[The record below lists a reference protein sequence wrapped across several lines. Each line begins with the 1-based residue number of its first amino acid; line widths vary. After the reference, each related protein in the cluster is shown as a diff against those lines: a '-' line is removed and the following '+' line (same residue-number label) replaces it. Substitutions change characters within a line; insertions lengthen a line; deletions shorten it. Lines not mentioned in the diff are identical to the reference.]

1 MEYTLVLVWLAVL
14 AVLTAAATPLAAF
27 LLSPLPDR
35 GSGLGL
41 PVAIGVL
48 GVASYWVG
56 QVAFGWAGIVVAL
69 LVVLAG
75 SAFALARGY
84 APERGPAVEAFVVF
98 VVGFLFVVAIR
109 AADAAADPYAGE
121 KMLDFGLLATLYRAP
136 ALPPEDMWFAGERL
150 QYYYGGHMIAAQLG
164 RLTRTAPAYAYNLA
178 LAAYYGLTVAAAYGL
193 ARSLALARGISPRRA
208 GALGAV
214 LVGVASNLSTPARG
228 LILLVQHLQ
237 RPITFQGP
245 VDVLLAPLRVLFL
258 VVPNDTVR
266 VVSPE
271 DGGRFVEVLGYQF
284 SGLAVSADGFGY
296 WAASRVIPWTINE
309 FPLFAYLNGDLHAHM
324 MSPPLLLVAVAFA
337 FAYWRAPPEAVWRR
351 RASLLV
357 AAPALGGL
365 LAVVNTW
372 SFPSVAGIVAL
383 TTAFA
388 AAHPVTVLPAPV
400 ADRVRAIADASRL
413 HEEVTRGAVA
423 VVLAGVVGAL
433 SVAFA
438 LPFFSGATSGQYPA
452 LLPDRSSLVGLVLVH
467 GAFLLVTVAY
477 FLDRS
482 RVDRDALETGLL
494 TGVIAVIAVG
504 ALAVGWLPESLFVPW
519 LPADLLVVAAAG
531 VLAAAALSNS
541 LRDRALVAGGVL
553 ALVAFAAY
561 HGSQVAFVGAGGAAL
576 FAVAAAAFADESP
589 ARRAAVG
596 VAVAV
601 AVLGGVAWVLDA
613 TVLVVVAPVLFAGMV
628 LLRLRRDV
636 GFEAVLVLG
645 ATGLVTLVEFLYV
658 AERAGPGRL
667 NTVFKLYWQ
676 VWVMWGVAGGV
687 MLADVASRA
696 WPRWLVRPALARAPT
711 ASGRTTSADGGT
723 DASTDGGRD
732 DSGGVD
738 WGRVLRVG
746 STVGA
751 VVLVLS
757 LSLYGGFA
765 VVGHFQANP
774 SAHWVCGATG
784 EDGAGEWTLDAKDWS
799 EECYPDQAA
808 AITWLNDRDGRP
820 VVVEAPTV
828 GQYLYGANSPAS
840 GLVSGVSS
848 HTGLPTV
855 AGWAHAANYHTQA
868 EWDARIAHVETIYE
882 SADANERAAVLR
894 EYGVSYVYVGPNER
908 SRYDVANLDADPGV
922 ERVQRWGDVVVY
934 AVDQDTLAGN
944 ANETT
949 AVRDVDDVTGTSD
962 AAGVNGRVSSM
973 ASAAVAVGGP
983 WATAARAT
991 SGSHTRDSVTV
1002 ALLGEME
1009 KRGDR
1014 RVRR

>member
-1 MEYTLVLVWLAVL
+1 MEYMLVLVWLAVL
-14 AVLTAAATPLAAF
+14 AVLAAAATPFAAF

-48 GVASYWVG
+48 GVVSYWVG
-56 QVAFGWAGIVVAL
+56 QVAFGWPGIVVAL
-69 LVVLAG
+69 SIVLAG
-75 SAFALARGY
+75 SALALSRGY
-84 APERGPAVEAFVVF
+84 VPERGPAVEAFVVF
-98 VVGFLFVVAIR
+98 AVGFLFVVAVR

-136 ALPPEDMWFAGERL
+136 ALPPEDMWFAGDRL

-164 RLTRTAPAYAYNLA
+164 RLTDTAPAYAYNLA

-193 ARSLALARGISPRRA
+193 ARSLAIARGISPRRA

-237 RPITFQGP
+237 RPITFGGP
-245 VDVLLAPLRVLFL
+245 VDVLLAPLRVPFL

-266 VVSPE
+266 VVARE
-271 DGGRFVEVLGYQF
+271 GGGRFVEVLGYQF

-296 WAASRVIPWTINE
+296 WAASRVIPGSINE

-324 MSPPLLLVAVAFA
+324 MSPPLLLVAAAFA

-351 RASLLV
+351 RASLFV

-388 AAHPVTVLPAPV
+388 ATHPATVLPAPV
-400 ADRVRAIADASRL
+400 ATRVRAIADASRL
-413 HEEVTRGAVA
+413 HEEVTRGVVA
-423 VVLAGVVGAL
+423 IVLAGVVGAL

-477 FLDRS
+477 FVDRS

-494 TGVIAVIAVG
+494 AAVVAVIAVA

-519 LPADLLVVAAAG
+519 LPADLLVVAGAGAVAA
-531 VLAAAALSNS
+531 VALSNP

-561 HGSQVAFVGAGGAAL
+561 HGSQVAFVAAGGAAL
-576 FAVAAAAFADESP
+576 FAVAAAAFADEAP
-589 ARRAAVG
+589 EQRAAVG

-613 TVLVVVAPVLFAGMV
+613 TVLVTVVPVLLAGMV
-628 LLRLRRDV
+628 LLRLQRDV

-645 ATGLVTLVEFLYV
+645 ATGLVTLVEFVYV

-696 WPRWLVRPALARAPT
+696 WPRWLVRPALAHAPA
-711 ASGRTTSADGGT
+711 ASARTMSADGGT
-723 DASTDGGRD
+723 DATTDGPADRSVDASTDGGTDASTGRSTD
-732 DSGGVD
+732 ATTDATEGVD

-746 STVGA
+746 STIGA
-751 VVLVLS
+751 VALVLS
-757 LSLYGGFA
+757 LSLYAGFA
-765 VVGHFQANP
+765 LFGHFQSNP
-774 SAHWVCGATG
+774 SAHRVCGASG

-808 AITWLNDRDGRP
+808 AIAWLNDRDGRP
-820 VVVEAPTV
+820 VVVEAPTI
-828 GQYLYGANSPAS
+828 GKYLYGVNSPAS

-868 EWDARIAHVETIYE
+868 EWDARVAQVGTLYET
-882 SADANERAAVLR
+882 ANASERAAVLS
-894 EYGVSYVYVGPNER
+894 EYDVSYVYVGPNER
-908 SRYDVANLDADPGV
+908 SRYDVATMAADPGI

-934 AVDQDTLAGN
+934 AVDQDALAASG
-944 ANETT
+944 NETT
-949 AVRDVDDVTGTSD
+949 AVRDERLTTTAVSASVDDPVPSW
-962 AAGVNGRVSSM
+962 AP
-973 ASAAVAVGGP
+973 SARPAFG
-983 WATAARAT
+983 
-991 SGSHTRDSVTV
+991 
-1002 ALLGEME
+1002 
-1009 KRGDR
+1009 
-1014 RVRR
+1014 

>member
-1 MEYTLVLVWLAVL
+1 MEYTLVVVWLAVL
-14 AVLTAAATPLAAF
+14 AALAAAATPLAA
-27 LLSPLPDR
+27 LLLDPLPDR

-41 PVAIGVL
+41 PVAIATL

-56 QVAFGWAGIVVAL
+56 QVAFGWPGIIVAL
-69 LVVLAG
+69 VVVLGG
-75 SAFALARGY
+75 SAFALSRGY
-84 APERGPAVEAFVVF
+84 EPERGPAVEAFVVF
-98 VVGFLFVVAIR
+98 VVGFLLVVAIR

-136 ALPPEDMWFAGERL
+136 ALPPEDMWFAGDRL

-164 RLTRTAPAYAYNLA
+164 RLTGTAPAYAYNLA

-193 ARSLALARGISPRRA
+193 GRSVALARGISPRRA
-208 GALGAV
+208 GALAAV

-237 RPITFQGP
+237 RPITFGGP
-245 VDVLLAPLRVLFL
+245 VDVLLAPFRALFL
-258 VVPNDTVR
+258 VVPNDSVR
-266 VVSPE
+266 VVTR
-271 DGGRFVEVLGYQF
+271 DGGGRFVEVLGYQF

-296 WAASRVIPWTINE
+296 WAASRVIPGTINE

-324 MSPPLLLVAVAFA
+324 MSPPLLLVAAAVA
-337 FAYWRAPPEAVWRR
+337 FAYWRAPVDALWRR
-351 RASLLV
+351 RAYLFAV
-357 AAPALGGL
+357 APAIGGL

-388 AAHPVTVLPAPV
+388 ASHPATVLPGPV
-400 ADRVRAIADASRL
+400 ADRVRAIADVSRL
-413 HEEVTRGAVA
+413 HEEASRIVVA
-423 VVLAGVVGAL
+423 GVVAGVVGAL

-494 TGVIAVIAVG
+494 TAVVAVIAVA
-504 ALAVGWLPESLFVPW
+504 ALAVGWLPESLFVAW
-519 LPADLLVVAAAG
+519 LPVDLLVVAAAG
-531 VLAAAALSNS
+531 VLAAVALSNP
-541 LRDRALVAGGVL
+541 LRDRAFVAGGVL

-561 HGSQVAFVGAGGAAL
+561 HGSRVSLVAAGGAAL
-576 FAVAAAAFADESP
+576 FAIAAVAFDEESP
-589 ARRAAVG
+589 ERRAAVG

-613 TVLVVVAPVLFAGMV
+613 TVLVAVAPVLLAGML

-645 ATGLVTLVEFLYV
+645 ATGLVTLVEFVYV
-658 AERAGPGRL
+658 AERAGPGRF
-667 NTVFKLYWQ
+667 NTVFKLYYQ
-676 VWVMWGVAGGV
+676 VWVLWAVAGGV
-687 MLADVASRA
+687 MLADVASLA
-696 WPRWLVRPALARAPT
+696 WPRWLVRPTLARAPT
-711 ASGRTTSADGGT
+711 ASGRATSADGGT

-757 LSLYGGFA
+757 LSLYAGFA
-765 VVGHFQANP
+765 LAGHFQANP
-774 SAHWVCGATG
+774 SPHWVCGQSG

-808 AITWLNDRDGRP
+808 AIDWLNDRDGRP
-820 VVVEAPTV
+820 VVVEAPTT
-828 GQYLYGANSPAS
+828 GKYLYGDNSPAS

-848 HTGLPTV
+848 HTGLPTI
-855 AGWAHAANYHTQA
+855 AGWAHAANYHTQG
-868 EWDARIAHVETIYE
+868 EWDARLAHVETVYE
-882 SADANERAAVLR
+882 TGNASERAAVLR
-894 EYGVSYVYVGPNER
+894 EYDASYVYVGPNER
-908 SRYDVANLDADPGV
+908 SRYDVANLASDPGI

-934 AVDQDTLAGN
+934 AVELDALA
-944 ANETT
+944 ASENETT
-949 AVRDVDDVTGTSD
+949 AVRDADRTTWGV
-962 AAGVNGRVSSM
+962 AASSPVV
-973 ASAAVAVGGP
+973 ASSHSPSPVARSP
-983 WATAARAT
+983 SPAARA
-991 SGSHTRDSVTV
+991 V
-1002 ALLGEME
+1002 LE
-1009 KRGDR
+1009 
-1014 RVRR
+1014 

>member
-14 AVLTAAATPLAAF
+14 AALAAAATPFATL

-41 PVAIGVL
+41 PVAIAVL

-56 QVAFGWAGIVVAL
+56 QVAFGWPGIVVAL

-75 SAFALARGY
+75 SAYALSRGHV
-84 APERGPAVEAFVVF
+84 PERGPAVEAFVVF
-98 VVGFLFVVAIR
+98 VVGFALVVAVR

-136 ALPPEDMWFAGERL
+136 ALPPEDMWFAGDRL

-164 RLTRTAPAYAYNLA
+164 RLTGTAPAYAYNLA

-193 ARSLALARGISPRRA
+193 GRSVALARGISPRRA
-208 GALGAV
+208 GVLGAF

-237 RPITFQGP
+237 QPITFSGP

-258 VVPNDTVR
+258 VVPNDTVQ
-266 VVSPE
+266 VVTPE
-271 DGGRFVEVLGYQF
+271 SGGRFVEIFGYQF
-284 SGLAVSADGFGY
+284 SGLAVSADAFGY

-324 MSPPLLLVAVAFA
+324 MSPPLLLVAAAFA
-337 FAYWRAPPEAVWRR
+337 FAYWQAPADAVWRK
-351 RASLLV
+351 RAYLFA

-388 AAHPVTVLPAPV
+388 ATHPASVLPAPV
-400 ADRVRAIADASRL
+400 ADRVRAVADASRV
-413 HEEVTRGAVA
+413 HEEVSRLVVA

-494 TGVIAVIAVG
+494 VAILATLAVANLVVGWVG
-504 ALAVGWLPESLFVPW
+504 AN
-519 LPADLLVVAAAG
+519 LVVVAIAG
-531 VLAAAALSNS
+531 VLGAFALETSF
-541 LRDRALVAGGVL
+541 RDRAFVALGVL
-553 ALVAFAAY
+553 ALAAFAAY
-561 HGSQVAFVGAGGAAL
+561 HGSMVAFVAAGGAAL
-576 FAVAAAAFADESP
+576 FALAAALLDDDRPE
-589 ARRAAVG
+589 RRAAVG
-596 VAVAV
+596 LAVAV
-601 AVLGGVAWVLDA
+601 ATLAGVAWVLDA
-613 TVLVVVAPVLFAGMV
+613 TVLVAVVPVLLVGMV

-636 GFEAVLVLG
+636 GFEVVLVLG
-645 ATGLVTLVEFLYV
+645 ATGLVTLVEFVYV

-696 WPRWLVRPALARAPT
+696 WPRWLVSPTLARAPT
-711 ASGRTTSADGGT
+711 ASARSASADGGI
-723 DASTDGGRD
+723 DADGDPETDGGRAG
-732 DSGGVD
+732 GGVD

-751 VVLVLS
+751 VVLLVS

-765 VVGHFQANP
+765 LVGHFEANP
-774 SAHWVCGATG
+774 SQHWVCSRSGETG
-784 EDGAGEWTLDAKDWS
+784 QGEWTLDAKDWS
-799 EECYPDQAA
+799 EECYPNQAA
-808 AITWLNDRDGRP
+808 AIEWLNDREGRP
-820 VVVEAPTV
+820 VVVEAPTT
-828 GQYLYGANSPAS
+828 GRYLYGSNDPAS

-848 HTGLPTV
+848 HTGLPTI

-868 EWDARIAHVETIYE
+868 EWDARVAAVETLYE
-882 SADANERAAVLR
+882 TGDASERATVLR
-894 EYGVSYVYVGPNER
+894 EYDVAYVYVGPNER
-908 SRYDVANLDADPGV
+908 SRYDVADLAADPGI

-934 AVDQDTLAGN
+934 AVDRGAL
-944 ANETT
+944 
-949 AVRDVDDVTGTSD
+949 VDDETASD
-962 AAGVNGRVSSM
+962 AD
-973 ASAAVAVGGP
+973 ASTNASVAV
-983 WATAARAT
+983 
-991 SGSHTRDSVTV
+991 TRPVV
-1002 ALLGEME
+1002 ASLLG
-1009 KRGDR
+1009 
-1014 RVRR
+1014 

>member
-1 MEYTLVLVWLAVL
+1 MEYTLVLVWLVVFAAL
-14 AVLTAAATPLAAF
+14 AAAATPFATL

-41 PVAIGVL
+41 PVAIAVL

-56 QVAFGWAGIVVAL
+56 QVAFGWPGIVLAL
-69 LVVLAG
+69 VVVLAG
-75 SAFALARGY
+75 SVYALSRGH
-84 APERGPAVEAFVVF
+84 APDRGPAVEAFVVF
-98 VVGFLFVVAIR
+98 VVGFALVVAIR

-121 KMLDFGLLATLYRAP
+121 KMLDLGLLATLYRAP
-136 ALPPEDMWFAGERL
+136 ALPPEDMWFAGDRL

-164 RLTRTAPAYAYNLA
+164 RLTGTAPAYAYNLA

-193 ARSLALARGISPRRA
+193 ARSMAMARGISPRRA
-208 GALGAV
+208 GALGAF

-237 RPITFQGP
+237 QPITFDGP
-245 VDVLLAPLRVLFL
+245 IDVLLAPLRVLFL
-258 VVPNDTVR
+258 VVPNDTVQ
-266 VVSPE
+266 VVAAE
-271 DGGRFVEVLGYQF
+271 GGDRFVEVLGYQF
-284 SGLAVSADGFGY
+284 SGLAVSADAFGY

-324 MSPPLLLVAVAFA
+324 MSPPLLLVAAAFA
-337 FAYWRAPPEAVWRR
+337 FAYWQAPAEAVWRK
-351 RASLLV
+351 RAYLFA
-357 AAPALGGL
+357 AAPVLGGL

-388 AAHPVTVLPAPV
+388 AVHPASVLPAPV
-400 ADRVRAIADASRL
+400 SERVRAVADASRV
-413 HEEVTRGAVA
+413 HEEVSRVVVA
-423 VVLAGVVGAL
+423 AVLAGVVGAL

-482 RVDRDALETGLL
+482 RIDRDALETGLL
-494 TGVIAVIAVG
+494 VAVLAVLAVANLVVGWVG
-504 ALAVGWLPESLFVPW
+504 AN
-519 LPADLLVVAAAG
+519 LVVVATAG
-531 VLAAAALSNS
+531 VLGAFALETS
-541 LRDRALVAGGVL
+541 LRDRAFVALGVL

-561 HGSQVAFVGAGGAAL
+561 HGSTVAFVAAGGAAL
-576 FAVAAAAFADESP
+576 FALAAAVLDDDRPE
-589 ARRAAVG
+589 RRAAVG
-596 VAVAV
+596 LAVAL
-601 AVLGGVAWVLDA
+601 ATLGGVAWVLEA
-613 TVLVVVAPVLFAGMV
+613 TVLVAVVPVLLAGMV

-636 GFEAVLVLG
+636 GFEVVLVLG
-645 ATGLVTLVEFLYV
+645 ATGLVTLVEFVYV

-696 WPRWLVRPALARAPT
+696 WPRWLVRPTLARART
-711 ASGRTTSADGGT
+711 ASARSASADGGT
-723 DASTDGGRD
+723 PDADPSTDGGRA
-732 DSGGVD
+732 GAGVD

-751 VVLVLS
+751 VFLLVS

-765 VVGHFQANP
+765 LVGHFEANP
-774 SAHWVCGATG
+774 SQHWVCSRSG
-784 EDGAGEWTLDAKDWS
+784 ETGAGEWTLDAKDWS

-808 AITWLNDRDGRP
+808 AIEWLNGRDGRP
-820 VVVEAPTV
+820 VVVEAPTT
-828 GQYLYGANSPAS
+828 GKYLYGWNDPAS

-848 HTGLPTV
+848 HTGLPTI

-868 EWDARIAHVETIYE
+868 EWDARLAAVETLYE
-882 SADANERAAVLR
+882 TDDASERAAVLR
-894 EYGVSYVYVGPNER
+894 EYDVAYVYVGPNER
-908 SRYDVANLDADPGV
+908 SRYDVAALAADPGI
-922 ERVQRWGDVVVY
+922 ERVQRWGEVLVY
-934 AVDQDTLAGN
+934 VVDQDALADD
-944 ANETT
+944 ETT
-949 AVRDVDDVTGTSD
+949 SET
-962 AAGVNGRVSSM
+962 AAGAN
-973 ASAAVAVGGP
+973 ASVAVVRPAVA
-983 WATAARAT
+983 
-991 SGSHTRDSVTV
+991 
-1002 ALLGEME
+1002 
-1009 KRGDR
+1009 
-1014 RVRR
+1014 

>member
-1 MEYTLVLVWLAVL
+1 MEYTLVLVWLAAL
-14 AVLTAAATPLAAF
+14 AAVTAVATPFATL

-41 PVAIGVL
+41 PVAIAVL

-56 QVAFGWAGIVVAL
+56 QVAFGWPGIVVAA

-75 SAFALARGY
+75 SAYALSRGHV
-84 APERGPAVEAFVVF
+84 PERGPAVEAFVVF
-98 VVGFLFVVAIR
+98 VVGFLLVVAIR

-121 KMLDFGLLATLYRAP
+121 KLLDFGLLATLYRAP

-164 RLTRTAPAYAYNLA
+164 RLTGTAPAYAYNLA
-178 LAAYYGLTVAAAYGL
+178 LAAYYGFTVAASYGL
-193 ARSLALARGISPRRA
+193 ARSIAMARGISPRRA

-214 LVGVASNLSTPARG
+214 LVGIASNLSTPARG

-237 RPITFQGP
+237 RPITFNGP

-258 VVPNDTVR
+258 VVPNDTVQ
-266 VVSPE
+266 VVTRE
-271 DGGRFVEVLGYQF
+271 GGGRFVEVLGYQF
-284 SGLAVSADGFGY
+284 SGLAVSADAFGY

-324 MSPPLLLVAVAFA
+324 MSPPLLLVAAAVA
-337 FAYWRAPPEAVWRR
+337 FAYWQAPAAAVWRK
-351 RASLLV
+351 RAYLFA

-388 AAHPVTVLPAPV
+388 AAHPATVLPAPV
-400 ADRVRAIADASRL
+400 ADRVRAIADASRV
-413 HEEVTRGAVA
+413 HEEVSRLVVA
-423 VVLAGVVGAL
+423 VGLAGVVGAL

-452 LLPDRSSLVGLVLVH
+452 LLPDRSSLVGLLLVH

-477 FLDRS
+477 LLDRS

-494 TGVIAVIAVG
+494 VAVLAVVVVANLVVGWVGANLVVVAIAGVVG
-504 ALAVGWLPESLFVPW
+504 ALALDDPV
-519 LPADLLVVAAAG
+519 
-531 VLAAAALSNS
+531 
-541 LRDRALVAGGVL
+541 RDRAFVALGVL

-561 HGSQVAFVGAGGAAL
+561 HGSQVAFVAAGGTAL

-589 ARRAAVG
+589 ERRAAVG

-601 AVLGGVAWVLDA
+601 AVLGGVAWVLNA
-613 TVLVVVAPVLFAGMV
+613 TVLVAVVPVLLAGMV

-636 GFEAVLVLG
+636 GFEVVLVLG

-658 AERAGPGRL
+658 AERAGPGRF

-696 WPRWLVRPALARAPT
+696 WPRWLARPALARAPT
-711 ASGRTTSADGGT
+711 ASARSTSADGG
-723 DASTDGGRD
+723 RD
-732 DSGGVD
+732 DAGVD

-751 VVLVLS
+751 ALLLVS

-765 VVGHFQANP
+765 LVGHFNANP
-774 SAHWVCGATG
+774 SEHWVCSRSG
-784 EDGAGEWTLDAKDWS
+784 ESGAGDWTLNAKDWS

-808 AITWLNDRDGRP
+808 AIEWLNDREGRP
-820 VVVEAPTV
+820 VVVEAPTT
-828 GQYLYGANSPAS
+828 GRYLYADNSPAS

-848 HTGLPTV
+848 HTGLPTI

-868 EWDARIAHVETIYE
+868 EWDARVAHVETIYE
-882 SADANERAAVLR
+882 TGNASERAAVLR
-894 EYGVSYVYVGPNER
+894 EYDVSYVYVGPNER
-908 SRYDVANLDADPGV
+908 SRYDAADLAADPGV

-934 AVDQDTLAGN
+934 AVDRDALAGDD
-944 ANETT
+944 AENETV
-949 AVRDVDDVTGTSD
+949 ASL
-962 AAGVNGRVSSM
+962 RVE
-973 ASAAVAVGGP
+973 SAA
-983 WATAARAT
+983 R
-991 SGSHTRDSVTV
+991 R
-1002 ALLGEME
+1002 GEV
-1009 KRGDR
+1009 DLR
-1014 RVRR
+1014 R